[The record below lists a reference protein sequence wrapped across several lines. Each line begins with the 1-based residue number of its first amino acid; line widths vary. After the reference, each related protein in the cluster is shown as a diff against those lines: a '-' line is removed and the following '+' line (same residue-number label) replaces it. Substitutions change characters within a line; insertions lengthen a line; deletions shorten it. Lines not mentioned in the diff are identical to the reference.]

1 MNQAAIIALKEITD
15 GLRNR
20 WIIIVT
26 LLMAGLALILAL
38 LGSAPTGATKI
49 SALAVTV
56 VSLSSL
62 SIFFVPLIA
71 LLLSYDSVVA
81 ESDRGTLMLLL
92 AYPVARWQV
101 IAGKFCGHLVLLSLA
116 IIIGYGTAGLAI
128 VAVGGGNWADQ
139 TWSSLVRLIGSSI
152 LLGAVFL
159 ALGLMISARA
169 RERGT
174 AAGMAI
180 GIWLFFA
187 LAYDLGLIGLL
198 ASDAGQFL
206 SAEVTTAL
214 LLANPTDIYRL
225 FNLTGSTETAVLSGM
240 AGLTGGNAISPYL
253 LLGLLAGWVVLPLA
267 AACTLFRGRPL

>member
-1 MNQAAIIALKEITD
+1 MNQTAIIAAKEFKD

-38 LGSAPTGATKI
+38 LGSAPTGSTKI
-49 SALAVTV
+49 SALAVTI

-81 ESDRGTLMLLL
+81 EEDRGTLMLLL

-101 IAGKFCGHLVLLSLA
+101 IAGKFCGHFALLSLA
-116 IIIGYGTAGLAI
+116 IIVGYGAAGLTI
-128 VAVGGGNWADQ
+128 VAVNAADWENQAWGGFLG
-139 TWSSLVRLIGSSI
+139 LIGSSI
-152 LLGAVFL
+152 LLGATFL
-159 ALGLMISARA
+159 ALGLMISARV

-180 GIWLFFA
+180 GIWLLFVLVF
-187 LAYDLGLIGLL
+187 DLGLIGLL
-198 ASDAGQFL
+198 ASDTGQQL
-206 SAEVTTAL
+206 SDTLITSL
-214 LLANPTDIYRL
+214 MLANPADIYRML
-225 FNLTGSTETAVLSGM
+225 NLTGSAETAVLSGM
-240 AGLTGGNAISPYL
+240 AGLAGSGATSPTL
-253 LLGLLAGWVVLPLA
+253 LFALLAGWVAVPLA
-267 AACTLFRGRPL
+267 AACLFFGKRQL

>member
-1 MNQAAIIALKEITD
+1 M
-15 GLRNR
+15 RNR

-101 IAGKFCGHLVLLSLA
+101 IAGKFCGHLVLLSIA
-116 IIIGYGTAGLAI
+116 IVIGYGAAGFTI
-128 VAVGGGNWADQ
+128 VAVGDGNWADQ
-139 TWSSLVRLIGSSI
+139 TWSSLVRLIGSSM

-187 LAYDLGLIGLL
+187 IAYDLGLIGLL

-206 SAEVTTAL
+206 SEEVTTAL
-214 LLANPTDIYRL
+214 LLANPADIYRL
-225 FNLTGSTETAVLSGM
+225 FNLTGSDETAVLSGM

-253 LLGLLAGWVVLPLA
+253 LLGLLAGWIALPLA
-267 AACTLFRGRPL
+267 AACTLFKGRPL

>member
-1 MNQAAIIALKEITD
+1 MNQVAIIALKEITD

-101 IAGKFCGHLVLLSLA
+101 IAGKFCGHFVLLSLA
-116 IIIGYGTAGLAI
+116 IIIGYGAAGFAI
-128 VAVGGGNWADQ
+128 VAVGAGDWANQ

-206 SAEVTTAL
+206 SEEVTTAL
-214 LLANPTDIYRL
+214 LLANPADIYRL

-253 LLGLLAGWVVLPLA
+253 LLSLLAGWVALPLA
-267 AACTLFRGRPL
+267 AACTLFKGRSL

>member
-101 IAGKFCGHLVLLSLA
+101 IAGKFCGHLVLLSIA
-116 IIIGYGTAGLAI
+116 IVIGYGAAGFTI
-128 VAVGGGNWADQ
+128 VAVGDGNWADQ

-206 SAEVTTAL
+206 SEEVTTAL
-214 LLANPTDIYRL
+214 LLANPADIYRL
-225 FNLTGSTETAVLSGM
+225 FNLTGSAETAVLSGM
-240 AGLTGGNAISPYL
+240 AGLTGGNAISSYL
-253 LLGLLAGWVVLPLA
+253 LLGLLAGWVALPLA
-267 AACTLFRGRPL
+267 AACTLFKGRPL

>member
-1 MNQAAIIALKEITD
+1 MNQAAIIAAKEITD

-71 LLLSYDSVVA
+71 LLLSYESVVA

-101 IAGKFCGHLVLLSLA
+101 IAGKFCGQFALLSLA
-116 IIIGYGTAGLAI
+116 IIVGYGAAGLTI
-128 VAVGGGNWADQ
+128 VATGGGNWADQ
-139 TWSSLVRLIGSSI
+139 VWSSLVGLIGSSI
-152 LLGAVFL
+152 LLGAVFI

-198 ASDAGQFL
+198 ASDAGQML
-206 SAEVTTAL
+206 SEQATTAL
-214 LLANPTDIYRL
+214 LLANPADVYRL

-240 AGLTGGNAISPYL
+240 AGMVGGNAISPYVL
-253 LLGLLAGWVVLPLA
+253 LALLAGWVALPLT
-267 AACTLFRGRPL
+267 AACMLFKGRPL